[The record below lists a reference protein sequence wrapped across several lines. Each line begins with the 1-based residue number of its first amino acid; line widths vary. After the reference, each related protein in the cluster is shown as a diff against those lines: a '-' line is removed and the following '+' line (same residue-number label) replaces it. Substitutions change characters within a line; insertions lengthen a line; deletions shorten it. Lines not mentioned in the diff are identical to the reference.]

1 MLGHASHNTSLCLEA
16 SATSEPAE
24 AAVEAVFF
32 SEMTFADLILI
43 YIPASC
49 STPLK
54 TIEKAKKP
62 LKAKYKMLI
71 FLLLFKAR
79 YLRTGYRWW
88 FIQLPRKRGIQIGVL
103 QGRQKLHFVLV
114 LSKPLSGY
122 HLLHWIEKKTHVL
135 RIQSDSSLRAN

>member
-1 MLGHASHNTSLCLEA
+1 MVIPVIIVSTICLPLMLVHATHNTSLCLEA

-54 TIEKAKKP
+54 TIEKAKKG
-62 LKAKYKMLI
+62 
-71 FLLLFKAR
+71 FK
-79 YLRTGYRWW
+79 G
-88 FIQLPRKRGIQIGVL
+88 QV
-103 QGRQKLHFVLV
+103 
-114 LSKPLSGY
+114 
-122 HLLHWIEKKTHVL
+122 
-135 RIQSDSSLRAN
+135 

>member
-1 MLGHASHNTSLCLEA
+1 MLGHATHNTSLCLEA
-16 SATSEPAE
+16 SATSEAAE
-24 AAVEAVFF
+24 AVEAVFF

-62 LKAKYKMLI
+62 LKAKYKTLI

-79 YLRTGYRWW
+79 YLRTGYRW
-88 FIQLPRKRGIQIGVL
+88 
-103 QGRQKLHFVLV
+103 
-114 LSKPLSGY
+114 
-122 HLLHWIEKKTHVL
+122 
-135 RIQSDSSLRAN
+135 

>member
-1 MLGHASHNTSLCLEA
+1 MVIPVIIVSTICLPLMLVHATHNTSLCLEA

-54 TIEKAKKP
+54 TIEKAKKKA

-71 FLLLFKAR
+71 FLLIFKAR
-79 YLRTGYRWW
+79 YICTGYR
-88 FIQLPRKRGIQIGVL
+88 R
-103 QGRQKLHFVLV
+103 
-114 LSKPLSGY
+114 
-122 HLLHWIEKKTHVL
+122 
-135 RIQSDSSLRAN
+135 